1 MPFTKFVQPTSYE
14 VKNDIKK
21 ITQIRKEMRT
31 EQGYIDTE
39 RSANRLYMSLTAGAE
54 VLQKNYNKII

>member
-1 MPFTKFVQPTSYE
+1 MPFSKFVKPTSYE
-14 VKNDIKK
+14 IQNDIKK

-31 EQGYIDTE
+31 EQGHIDTE
-39 RSANRLYMSLTAGAE
+39 RSANRLYMSLTAGSE